1 MLANERNDIM
11 HDKPRKSKELLVL
24 QSLHPRM
31 NLSLEEKQHLEN
43 LEKGYHGEIA
53 FYHQLKE
60 YPLKHQLTLYDLL
73 LISNKTEFQLD
84 SLLIRKNKIYLL
96 EIKNFEGDFYI
107 QQDKWYA
114 ASTGKEIRNPLL
126 QLTRSEFLLRHL
138 LQQWGYNF
146 SIEPYI
152 IFINPEFTLYQA
164 PLHQPFI
171 FRSQLNRFLKKLQAS
186 DIATTQKEKALT
198 QKLVSHHREHSSN
211 ERLPQYEYEQLEKG
225 MVCSCCQNFLTAI
238 TFHTLFCKNCHREIN
253 AETAVIENIAEFHL
267 LFPER
272 KITTKAIYEWC
283 GRILPKKT
291 IRRILAKNLTFVDRG
306 GFSYYLLKN

>member
-1 MLANERNDIM
+1 MLANERNDLM

-31 NLSLEEKQHLEN
+31 NLSLEEKQHFEN
-43 LEKGYHGEIA
+43 LEKGYQGEIA

-60 YPLKHQLTLYDLL
+60 YPFKHQLILYDLL
-73 LISNKTEFQLD
+73 LISNKTEFQVD
-84 SLLIRKNKIYLL
+84 SLLVRKNKIYLL

-107 QQDKWYA
+107 QQDKWYV
-114 ASTGKEIRNPLL
+114 ASNGKEIRNPLL
-126 QLTRSEFLLRHL
+126 QLKRSEFLLQHL
-138 LQQWGYNF
+138 LQQWGYNV

-171 FRSQLNRFLKKLQAS
+171 FRSQLNRFFKKLQAS
-186 DIATTQKEKALT
+186 DLATTQKEKALT
-198 QKLVSHHREHSSN
+198 AKLVANHREHSSN

-225 MVCSCCQNFLTAI
+225 MVCSCCSGMLTYLNYKM
-238 TFHTLFCKNCHREIN
+238 TLCKKCGRQ
-253 AETAVIENIAEFHL
+253 ENLEAALMRNVREFHL

-272 KITTKAIYEWC
+272 KITLNAIYDWC
-283 GRILPKKT
+283 KIISSKKT
-291 IRRILAKNLTFVDRG
+291 VRRILKNNLTLIPRKKY
-306 GFSYYLLKN
+306 SYYLWKK